1 MVATLTMAETD
12 TVYISII
19 CHLKCTNTIAIY
31 RRSKQWVFIMLN
43 KRQQSICLIQP
54 SFLRATFTRAIDIL
68 LNSCTNVEAFYLS
81 FTQGMIPKYKCV
93 AQFFTYIWGSMV
105 WLSTE
110 CILNY
115 FTIPVSVLHYF
126 VGFWYRDEYLR
137 TTYQKYNLYSLST
150 EAFLVLK
157 IRPKDNFLVLRLST
171 KKSLGIQ
178 SQLYRLTACTHREF
192 KLFGDSS
199 QFRAQ

>member
-1 MVATLTMAETD
+1 
-12 TVYISII
+12 
-19 CHLKCTNTIAIY
+19 
-31 RRSKQWVFIMLN
+31 MLN

-54 SFLRATFTRAIDIL
+54 SFLRATFINAIDIL

-81 FTQGMIPKYKCV
+81 FTQGMIPKYKCM
-93 AQFFTYIWGSMV
+93 AQFFTYIWDCMV

-115 FTIPVSVLHYF
+115 FTIPVSVLHDF

-150 EAFLVLK
+150 EAFIVLK
-157 IRPKDNFLVLRLST
+157 IRPIRQFPCFTLINKEIIGNPITTLST
-171 KKSLGIQ
+171 DCLHSPWIQ
-178 SQLYRLTACTHREF
+178 TVWGFLSVPRTIMLHY
-192 KLFGDSS
+192 DIM
-199 QFRAQ
+199 